1 MLKLCKYAQIY
12 NIFLSVEETFN
23 IHYNFMDEQSSYP
36 AKSILKKSSEVY
48 FICFLFIEENV
59 VTNLWFLGQTN
70 FRLVFMETVMRN
82 KECRAGNLKPM
93 GP

>member
-59 VTNLWFLGQTN
+59 KLQISGFWVRRIFVLYLWKL
-70 FRLVFMETVMRN
+70 
-82 KECRAGNLKPM
+82 
-93 GP
+93 